1 MASPRLRIGIDLVD
15 VGDVRDSLRV
25 HGERYLQRIFT
36 EREIEDCRGRPER
49 LAERFAA
56 KEAALKVLREADE
69 PIPWREIEVDGETLR
84 LSGRAAELAAELQLA
99 VSSSHEGPVAA
110 AVVVAR

>member
-1 MASPRLRIGIDLVD
+1 MASLELRIGMDLVD
-15 VGDVRDSLRV
+15 IDDVRDSLRV
-25 HGERYLQRIFT
+25 HGDRYLERIYT
-36 EREIEDCRGRPER
+36 ECEIEDCRGRPER

-69 PIPWREIEVDGETLR
+69 PVPWREIEVRGTTLR

-99 VSSSHEGPVAA
+99 VSVSHEGPVAA